1 MTVIIPTR
9 SLPKISYMKALDIY
23 LAFCFWMVFGAL
35 LEFATVSYTGKR
47 IKLNQRRW
55 EEFSRRVSELA
66 REMRGRGGCGDLLP
80 TITSTSAGQVKA
92 SAPTRL
98 CGVRDSDI
106 ERLAR
111 VAFPII
117 FLTFHTIYWTTLF
130 RCTHHNTS
138 YLLDTLHSG

>member
-1 MTVIIPTR
+1 MLTFANLRLTFVSR
-9 SLPKISYMKALDIY
+9 S
-23 LAFCFWMVFGAL
+23 
-35 LEFATVSYTGKR
+35 
-47 IKLNQRRW
+47 
-55 EEFSRRVSELA
+55 
-66 REMRGRGGCGDLLP
+66 
-80 TITSTSAGQVKA
+80 SAGQVKA

-130 RCTHHNTS
+130 RCRHTTTT
-138 YLLDTLHSG
+138 LLRIYYTLYSG